1 LSQISLSNINPTFE
15 NSPASSK
22 DIEKFLSFLM
32 KIYGACVE
40 KMDEDSL
47 RYRALL
53 DYLNPY
59 IK

>member
-1 LSQISLSNINPTFE
+1 MDFGQESFDANI
-15 NSPASSK
+15 K
-22 DIEKFLSFLM
+22 LSFLM